1 MTTQDVSTP
10 MLISHLARLMRT
22 RFDRRTRHIG
32 LTRAQWRTIAC
43 VQWEPGATQHRIA
56 TMLQVGD
63 VTAGRSIDRL
73 TEAGW
78 MERRPDPQDR
88 RAYRIYMTDKAQ
100 PELDRLSSI
109 GQDEERIALA
119 GMNEAEQAQLHR
131 LLQHVVLNMTADDCD
146 GVEIEDSEDGLTVAD
161 FPAAHAPASA
171 LG

>member
-1 MTTQDVSTP
+1 MSTQEASAP
-10 MLISHLARLMRT
+10 MLVSHLARLMRT
-22 RFDRRTRHIG
+22 RFDRRTRHMG

-88 RAYRIYMTDKAQ
+88 RAYRIYMTEKAQ
-100 PELDRLSSI
+100 PVLDRLGRI
-109 GQDEERIALA
+109 GQDEERAALA
-119 GMNEAEQAQLHR
+119 GLDKTEKAELRR
-131 LLQHVVLNMTADDCD
+131 LLEHVLRNLTGDDCDESTADDAD
-146 GVEIEDSEDGLTVAD
+146 ESEMVLDC
-161 FPAAHAPASA
+161 
-171 LG
+171 